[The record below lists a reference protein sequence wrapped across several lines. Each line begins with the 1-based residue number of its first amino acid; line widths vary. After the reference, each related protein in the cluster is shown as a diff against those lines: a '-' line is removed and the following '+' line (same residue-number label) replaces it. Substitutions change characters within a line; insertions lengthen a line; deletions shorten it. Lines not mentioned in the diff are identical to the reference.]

1 MAFDPL
7 LQRQIMGRFATG
19 VTVVTTCCDGQLG
32 GMTANAVMSLS
43 LSPPLV
49 VVAVDKSASMH
60 GLLQKAK
67 GFAINILKQEQE
79 HLSVRFA
86 QRGPKDFADLAT
98 KVAQTGAPILADAL
112 AYVDCKLV
120 EIAAAGDH
128 DMFIGEC
135 LAGEVGSGTPL
146 IFFGGQYAE
155 LAD

>member
-19 VTVVTTCCDGQLG
+19 VTVVTTRWDGQLW

-49 VVAVDKSASMH
+49 VVSVDKSASMH
-60 GLLQKAK
+60 GLLQKAE

-79 HLSVRFA
+79 DLSVRFA

-98 KVAQTGAPILADAL
+98 KVAQTGAPILTDAL

-120 EIAAAGDH
+120 QIAAAGDH
-128 DMFIGEC
+128 DMFIGQC
-135 LAGEVGSGTPL
+135 LAGEGGDGAPL
-146 IFFGGQYAE
+146 IFFGGRYAE